1 MTSSEDL
8 KCTYRCVFKLSKLW
22 VFFYSLGQLNTVMK
36 SVQELKQD
44 TERIEA
50 IARRQ
55 EQSNALMMKMLRQIL
70 QSNRTVDINR
80 QQLVQ
85 PTTTATSSNYWIL
98 LRKIS

>member
-22 VFFYSLGQLNTVMK
+22 VFFYSLGHTVMK
-36 SVQELKQD
+36 SIQELKQD

-85 PTTTATSSNYWIL
+85 PTTTATSSNY
-98 LRKIS
+98 